1 MVTML
6 VVCGFEIR
14 GRKGYVGGIAGN
26 DFGTEEDEEEEEEGK
41 GCQFGIMGF
50 WRA

>member
-1 MVTML
+1 ML

-14 GRKGYVGGIAGN
+14 NRRGGCEF
-26 DFGTEEDEEEEEEGK
+26 DTEEEEEEEGE
-41 GCQFGIMGF
+41 GCGEFGIMGF